1 MNKNVIIITTKN
13 DEVIAGKYVDENKKY
28 IVVYSYNSYISIAK
42 EDIET
47 IYNTSDYKNKFEKIY
62 KKYYESSNNL

>member
-13 DEVIAGKYVDENKKY
+13 DEVIAGKYVDENKTH
-28 IVVYSYNSYISIAK
+28 IVLYSYNSYISIAK
-42 EDIET
+42 EDVET

-62 KKYYESSNNL
+62 KNYYEE

>member
-1 MNKNVIIITTKN
+1 MNKNIIIITTKN
-13 DEVIAGKYVDENKKY
+13 DEVIAGKYVNENKKY

-42 EDIET
+42 EDIEI

>member
-13 DEVIAGKYVDENKKY
+13 DEVISGKYVDENEKY
-28 IVVYSYNSYISIAK
+28 MVIYSYNSYISIAK

-62 KKYYESSNNL
+62 KKYYEE

>member
-13 DEVIAGKYVDENKKY
+13 DEVISGKYVDENKTH

-42 EDIET
+42 EDIAT
-47 IYNTSDYKNKFEKIY
+47 IYNTSDYKNKFEKI
-62 KKYYESSNNL
+62 

>member
-13 DEVIAGKYVDENKKY
+13 DEVIAGKYVNENEKY
-28 IVVYSYNSYISIAK
+28 IVVYSYNSYISVAK

-47 IYNTSDYKNKFEKIY
+47 IYNTNDYKNKFEKIY
-62 KKYYESSNNL
+62 KKYYEE

>member
-13 DEVIAGKYVDENKKY
+13 DEVISGKYVDENEKY

-42 EDIET
+42 EDVET

-62 KKYYESSNNL
+62 KKYYEE

>member
-1 MNKNVIIITTKN
+1 MNKNIIIITTKN
-13 DEVIAGKYVDENKKY
+13 DEVIAGKYVDENKTH
-28 IVVYSYNSYISIAK
+28 IIVYSYNSYISIAK

-62 KKYYESSNNL
+62 KKYYEE

>member
-13 DEVIAGKYVDENKKY
+13 DEVIAGKYVDENKTH

-62 KKYYESSNNL
+62 KNYYESSNNL

>member
-1 MNKNVIIITTKN
+1 MNKNIIIITTKN
-13 DEVIAGKYVDENKKY
+13 DEVISGRYVNENEKY

-62 KKYYESSNNL
+62 KNYYEE

>member
-13 DEVIAGKYVDENKKY
+13 DEVIAGKYVNENEKY

-47 IYNTSDYKNKFEKIY
+47 IYNTSDYKNKFEKMY
-62 KKYYESSNNL
+62 KNYYESSNNL

>member
-13 DEVIAGKYVDENKKY
+13 DEVISGKYVDENKTH
-28 IVVYSYNSYISIAK
+28 IVVYSYKSYISIAK

-47 IYNTSDYKNKFEKIY
+47 IYNPSDYKNKFEKIY
-62 KKYYESSNNL
+62 KKYYEEQ

>member
-13 DEVIAGKYVDENKKY
+13 DEVISGKYVDENKTH
-28 IVVYSYNSYISIAK
+28 IVLYSYNSYISIAK
-42 EDIET
+42 EDVET

-62 KKYYESSNNL
+62 KNYYESSNNL

>member
-13 DEVIAGKYVDENKKY
+13 DEVIAGKYIDENEKY

-62 KKYYESSNNL
+62 KKYYEE

>member
-13 DEVIAGKYVDENKKY
+13 DEVIAGRYVNEDKTH
-28 IVVYSYNSYISIAK
+28 IVLYSYNSYISIAK

-62 KKYYESSNNL
+62 KKYYEE

>member
-13 DEVIAGKYVDENKKY
+13 DEVIAGNYVNENKKY

-47 IYNTSDYKNKFEKIY
+47 IYNTSDYKNTFEKIY
-62 KKYYESSNNL
+62 KKYYEE

>member
-13 DEVIAGKYVDENKKY
+13 DEVIAGKYVNENKTH

-62 KKYYESSNNL
+62 KNYYESSNNL

>member
-13 DEVIAGKYVDENKKY
+13 DEVIAGKYVDENKTH

-47 IYNTSDYKNKFEKIY
+47 IYNTSDYKNKFEKMY
-62 KKYYESSNNL
+62 KNYYESSNNL

>member
-13 DEVIAGKYVDENKKY
+13 NEVIAGKYIDENKTH

-47 IYNTSDYKNKFEKIY
+47 IYNTNDYKNKFEKIY
-62 KKYYESSNNL
+62 KNYYEE

>member
-13 DEVIAGKYVDENKKY
+13 DDVIAGKYVNENEKY

-62 KKYYESSNNL
+62 KKYYEE

>member
-1 MNKNVIIITTKN
+1 MNKNIIIITTKN
-13 DEVIAGKYVDENKKY
+13 DEVIAGKYIDENKTH

-62 KKYYESSNNL
+62 KKYYEK

>member
-13 DEVIAGKYVDENKKY
+13 DEVIAGNYVNENKKY
-28 IVVYSYNSYISIAK
+28 IVVYSYNSYISIEK

-62 KKYYESSNNL
+62 KKYYEE

>member
-13 DEVIAGKYVDENKKY
+13 DEVIAGKYVDENEKY
-28 IVVYSYNSYISIAK
+28 MVIYSYNSYISIAK

-62 KKYYESSNNL
+62 KNYYEE

>member
-13 DEVIAGKYVDENKKY
+13 DEVIAGKYVDENKTH
-28 IVVYSYNSYISIAK
+28 IVLYSYNSYISIAK

-62 KKYYESSNNL
+62 KKYYEE

>member
-13 DEVIAGKYVDENKKY
+13 DEVISGKYVDENKTH
-28 IVVYSYNSYISIAK
+28 IVLYSYNSYISIAK

-47 IYNTSDYKNKFEKIY
+47 IYNTNDYKNKFEKIY
-62 KKYYESSNNL
+62 KKYYEE

>member
-13 DEVIAGKYVDENKKY
+13 DEVIAGRYVNENKKY

-62 KKYYESSNNL
+62 KKYYEE

>member
-13 DEVIAGKYVDENKKY
+13 DEVISGRYVNENKTH

-62 KKYYESSNNL
+62 KKYYEE

>member
-42 EDIET
+42 EDIEI

-62 KKYYESSNNL
+62 KKYYEK

>member
-62 KKYYESSNNL
+62 KKYYEK

>member
-13 DEVIAGKYVDENKKY
+13 DEVISGKYVDENEKY
-28 IVVYSYNSYISIAK
+28 IVLYSYNSYISIAK

-62 KKYYESSNNL
+62 KKYYEE

>member
-13 DEVIAGKYVDENKKY
+13 DEVIAGKYVDENKTH
-28 IVVYSYNSYISIAK
+28 IVLYSYNSYISVAK

-62 KKYYESSNNL
+62 KKYYEE

>member
-13 DEVIAGKYVDENKKY
+13 DEVISGKYVNENKTH

-47 IYNTSDYKNKFEKIY
+47 IYNTNDYKNKFEKIY
-62 KKYYESSNNL
+62 KKYYEE

>member
-13 DEVIAGKYVDENKKY
+13 GEVISGKYVNENKTH

-62 KKYYESSNNL
+62 KKYYEE

>member
-13 DEVIAGKYVDENKKY
+13 DEVIAGRYIDENEKY

-62 KKYYESSNNL
+62 KKYYEE

>member
-13 DEVIAGKYVDENKKY
+13 NEVIAGKYIDENKTH

-62 KKYYESSNNL
+62 KKYYEE